1 MKKTRCE
8 RCGTNSKVN
17 WFSCL
22 NEVLQ
27 MILLLQ
33 DHFNPDGMDLHPIY
47 AQLCKLTLYMCIFG
61 L

>member
-1 MKKTRCE
+1 MKHTNCE
-8 RCGTNSKVN
+8 CCRTNSKVN

-33 DHFNPDGMDLHPIY
+33 DDFNPDGMDLHLIY
-47 AQLCKLTLYMCIFG
+47 AQLCKLILHMCIFG
-61 L
+61 I

>member
-1 MKKTRCE
+1 MKNTNCE
-8 RCGTNSKVN
+8 CCRTNSKVN

-33 DHFNPDGMDLHPIY
+33 DHFDLSGLDLYPFCTH
-47 AQLCKLTLYMCIFG
+47 LCKTIVQMCIFG